1 MVDFG
6 LTPLPDIEIWLIM
19 QQTRITK
26 TNGRKLVN
34 EIHRLRDQEKEL
46 IEIIQK
52 LNKKI
57 EDLTKG
63 GDVA

>member
-1 MVDFG
+1 MSNFG
-6 LTPLPDIEIWLIM
+6 LTPLPDIEIWAIM

-34 EIHRLRDQEKEL
+34 EIRRLREQEKEL

-57 EDLTKG
+57 EELTKG
-63 GDVA
+63 SDVA